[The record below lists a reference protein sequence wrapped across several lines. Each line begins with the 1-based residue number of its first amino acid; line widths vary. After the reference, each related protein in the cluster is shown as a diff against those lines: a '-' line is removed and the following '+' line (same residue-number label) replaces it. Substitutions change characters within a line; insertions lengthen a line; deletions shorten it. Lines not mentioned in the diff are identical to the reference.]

1 MRLLSARDNNGDAK
15 RVGVGAEAQGPGTY
29 AVILIK
35 TQAIQQA
42 TPYNHSASDIY
53 AELNVIW
60 IVRSQTDGT
69 RVAGGKLYCCVNKT
83 AIAMLHPN
91 FLDQNWRGFM
101 FYFSHNRWC

>member
-15 RVGVGAEAQGPGTY
+15 RVERRAEAQEPRAY

-35 TQAIQQA
+35 TEAIQQA
-42 TPYNHSASDIY
+42 TPYNQSASDVY

-69 RVAGGKLYCCVNKT
+69 WVAGGVSYTVV
-83 AIAMLHPN
+83 
-91 FLDQNWRGFM
+91 
-101 FYFSHNRWC
+101 